1 MRDAQVCRGNSISGL
16 LTDSG
21 AAVQT
26 WHPAP
31 GWLHLSGRPC
41 LLKMLQPQ
49 NSAITWG
56 PVVQAHEPEGAS
68 HTQMITALKKKK
80 FFLHFLYFFPCNSC
94 YIFRW
99 NSSSSIQV
107 NLDLRAELMW
117 NFSTVGGKRRGWQ
130 SYAGVQCPRLMVT
143 GQCSGWTHGV
153 GFRGHRLSQRPR
165 VIRGHLGHL
174 LFFSPFLYFQTPIF
188 LIFLS
193 NSGSVL

>member
-1 MRDAQVCRGNSISGL
+1 MVRAAQVCSGNSISGL

-21 AAVQT
+21 GTIQT

-31 GWLHLSGRPC
+31 RWLHPPGRPC
-41 LLKMLQPQ
+41 LLKMLQLQ

-56 PVVQAHEPEGAS
+56 PVVQAREPEGAS

-80 FFLHFLYFFPCNSC
+80 FLSSLSLFLPLQFLLH
-94 YIFRW
+94 FRW

-117 NFSTVGGKRRGWQ
+117 NFLQLEAGDMD
-130 SYAGVQCPRLMVT
+130 GVQRRRLMGI

-153 GFRGHRLSQRPR
+153 GWGDTDWHRGHRWSG
-165 VIRGHLGHL
+165 VTWDHL
-174 LFFSPFLYFQTPIF
+174 LFVSPFLYPRHLGFF
-188 LIFLS
+188 F
-193 NSGSVL
+193 